1 MKIFAG
7 MLGDLSQGM
16 ALGTDLALRVAEIRS
31 RAALLPSPDEI
42 NALEAAALAK
52 RRETMTPTQ
61 IRGLAAEAIA
71 HLHGVATYREMQAA
85 AEAFYTGPW
94 LDGVPR
100 ALRHGPPDQALR
112 DRSGGL
118 SSSVA
123 VIPSSGRRE
132 VVSNVPGHPAEAH
145 AGSVEVLSSANPHCC
160 CQAGTSA
167 RRLT

>member
-1 MKIFAG
+1 MIPQSERGVRAPRERYRLLYLKIFAG

-31 RAALLPSPDEI
+31 RAARLPSPDEI

-94 LDGVPR
+94 LDG
-100 ALRHGPPDQALR
+100 
-112 DRSGGL
+112 
-118 SSSVA
+118 
-123 VIPSSGRRE
+123 IRE
-132 VVSNVPGHPAEAH
+132 RYGMDPQIKLFETEVGVFPAQW
-145 AGSVEVLSSANPHCC
+145 P
-160 CQAGTSA
+160 
-167 RRLT
+167 

>member
-94 LDGVPR
+94 LDG
-100 ALRHGPPDQALR
+100 
-112 DRSGGL
+112 
-118 SSSVA
+118 
-123 VIPSSGRRE
+123 IRE
-132 VVSNVPGHPAEAH
+132 RYGMDPQIKLFETEVGVFPAQW
-145 AGSVEVLSSANPHCC
+145 P
-160 CQAGTSA
+160 
-167 RRLT
+167 